1 MWHLRHVQVE
11 LWCWRRLFRVPWMA
25 RRSNK
30 SILKAVNPEY
40 LFEELML
47 KFQYFDHLIEEP
59 SHWKRPWCWE
69 RLKAGE
75 GSSRGW
81 DGWMASL
88 TKWPL
93 VWANSWEIVKDR
105 GSLVCCSPWGRRV
118 RHNWETEQQH
128 QVSQEGQWGRQF
140 HTEGK
145 EHKWGRKVVV
155 YGQACSRFLDIP
167 CPTSACFTCT
177 LLTWLSFLHVVYVGR
192 SVMSN
197 SLRPHGL

>member
-1 MWHLRHVQVE
+1 MIREAFLRMWHLRYVQVE
-11 LWCWRRLFRVPWMA
+11 LWCWRRLFRVPWMV

-30 SILKAVNPEY
+30 SILKEVNPEY

-47 KFQYFDHLIEEP
+47 KFQYFGHLIEELT
-59 SHWKRPWCWE
+59 HWKRPWCWE
-69 RLKAGE
+69 RLKAEGE
-75 GSSRGW
+75 ESSRGW
-81 DGWMASL
+81 DNWMASL

-93 VWANSWEIVKDR
+93 VWANCWEIVKDK

-140 HTEGK
+140 HIEGK

-155 YGQACSRFLDIP
+155 YGQACSHFLDIP
-167 CPTSACFTCT
+167 CPTRY
-177 LLTWLSFLHVVYVGR
+177 LYTWLPPPPKLKV
-192 SVMSN
+192 
-197 SLRPHGL
+197 